1 MYFSSVDNIQL
12 DSSWDQNIWQITKSK
27 YPELKNISERT
38 NETVSNKPVSQ
49 PLSAITNIENKKE
62 EKTTKTI
69 TPKENNPVIK
79 QVQETILS
87 EKEAPV
93 IIPQMLELEPE

>member
-1 MYFSSVDNIQL
+1 MIISVTSSAK
-12 DSSWDQNIWQITKSK
+12 TKKSD
-27 YPELKNISERT
+27 
-38 NETVSNKPVSQ
+38 KP
-49 PLSAITNIENKKE
+49 AKR
-62 EKTTKTI
+62 TI